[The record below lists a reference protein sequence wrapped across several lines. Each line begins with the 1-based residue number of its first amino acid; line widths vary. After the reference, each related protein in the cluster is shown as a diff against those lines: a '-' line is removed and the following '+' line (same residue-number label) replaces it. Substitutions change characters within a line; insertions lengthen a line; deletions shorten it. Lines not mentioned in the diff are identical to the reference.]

1 MEEDM
6 KVKKLLAVLCTSLAF
21 ALCFAFAACNKEPEP
36 ALKTEYTVT
45 FDANGG
51 TLTGNATVKVK
62 EGEKI
67 TNAPTAAKEE
77 HDFSGWYTLATD
89 GDKIEIATYTVSK
102 DVTLYAHYTEKQVT
116 PPEPSEKIEVTF
128 DANGG
133 EIEGANKIEV
143 DEDGFIF
150 DAPVPTRTGYR
161 FDAWYSAAE
170 GGETVDPMFDAITES
185 TTLYAHW
192 IKTYTVTFNAGEG
205 TLAGAATLTV
215 DENAKIVGAPEASK
229 AGDEFH
235 GWYTAAEGG
244 DKLNLDEYVVT
255 GDVTLYAHF
264 GVITMPVKVLKSHEG
279 AAVGYRIEAEAAKA
293 EGTQNS
299 DNQAHPGTF
308 LEDTANA
315 SGGQSLGYLG
325 TVGNKVT
332 FTFNSATAGKAKLS
346 LVASS
351 ANIQMDFSS
360 GFVMWGADQPLTGRE
375 MTMTFNGASVTYE
388 AVLVRGAT
396 KEEAIANGGFAFNF
410 RWTSVPVCEVDVIA
424 GVNTFVVT
432 VADANVINMDCL
444 DIETKLN
451 ITSANGDAASGEATL
466 PAPPAPDVVYEKNVT
481 IKFIVGGYAGGP
493 AIEKAIIG
501 FKDDIPATSVSDENN
516 PIAISLGG
524 KLGQGYN
531 YGYGDKVYL
540 SDANGSPVAA
550 GTATSKYVTIQYSVG
565 YSGWS
570 FAGNLSP
577 FVYSQQTSKNSW
589 KDLTT
594 AKLSL
599 SGLKIG
605 DTTYTEFGGTAT
617 VTKEVPCLTDWKLD
631 GTFSETITWGTDNA
645 RQINLTYGA
654 YEPAALKTDN
664 GKNPLIVWLH
674 GGGEGGTD
682 PSIAILGNQVTG
694 LSSETVQKYFKTN
707 LLAGAYVLAPQT
719 PTQWMDIGD
728 GKQASAPENSVYTE
742 SLFKLI
748 KEYAEKTND
757 DVDLNRIYIG
767 GCSNGGWMTLE
778 LLADHGEYFAAAYP
792 VSACYDTKYITDEM
806 INKLKNI
813 PIWFTHSAADGT
825 LPIAE
830 KKQEGWTTVFGD
842 LLEQN
847 TNELYIKLI
856 NAGAKNVYYSLF
868 EKVSIY
874 YNEYYSENYDGHWS
888 WIYTLRDEC
897 KNVQTRTGTGTDGA
911 LTLADLKKTSTETVK
926 LTPDGEAVTMWAWI
940 AAQAKT
946 PAQA

>member
-1 MEEDM
+1 M
-6 KVKKLLAVLCTSLAF
+6 KVKKLLAVLCTVFAM
-21 ALCFAFAACNKEPEP
+21 ALCFAFAACDDTKEPDP
-36 ALKTEYTVT
+36 TTYTVT

-51 TLTGNATVKVK
+51 TLTGNATVKVEDGK
-62 EGEKI
+62 TI
-67 TNAPTAAKEE
+67 TGAPTAAKAD
-77 HDFSGWYTLATD
+77 HDFGGWYTLATD
-89 GDKIEIATYTVSK
+89 GDKIDLATYKVTA
-102 DVTLYAHYTEKQVT
+102 DVTLFAHYTAKQVT
-116 PPEPSEKIEVTF
+116 PPPTTKIEVTF

-133 EIEGANKIEV
+133 TIEGESKLEV
-143 DEDGFIF
+143 DENGNVLELPK
-150 DAPVPTRTGYR
+150 ATRAGYR
-161 FDAWYSAAE
+161 FDAWFTAKE
-170 GGETVDPMFDAITES
+170 GGDEVDPMFDEITQS

-192 IKTYTVTFNAGEG
+192 IKTFVVTFNAGAG
-205 TLAGAATLTV
+205 TLEGSATLTV
-215 DENAKIVGAPEASK
+215 DKDAKIVGAPDAVK
-229 AGDEFH
+229 PGDEFH

-244 DKLNLDEYVVT
+244 DKVDFDTFTVT

-264 GVITMPVKVLKSHEG
+264 GVITMPLKNLKNDG
-279 AAVGYRIEAEAAKA
+279 GTKVGYRIEAEDAKA
-293 EGTQNS
+293 AGTQNS
-299 DNQAHPGTF
+299 DNQAHPGEF
-308 LEDTANA
+308 LEDVSNA
-315 SGGQSLGYLG
+315 SGGHSLGYLG
-325 TVGNKVT
+325 VVGNTVT
-332 FTFNSATAGKAKLS
+332 FTFTSATAGKATLS

-351 ANIQMDFSS
+351 ANVQMDFSS
-360 GFVMWGADQPLTGRE
+360 GFVMWGADQQLTGRE
-375 MTMTFNGASVTYE
+375 MTMSLNGNAVTYE
-388 AVLVRGAT
+388 AVLVKGAT

-410 RWTSVPVCEVDVIA
+410 RWTSIPVGEVDLIA
-424 GVNTFVVT
+424 GLNTFVIT
-432 VADANVINMDCL
+432 VADANVVNMDCL
-444 DIETKLN
+444 DIQTSLTL
-451 ITSANGDAASGEATL
+451 TSANGDAASGDATL
-466 PAPPAPDVVYEKNVT
+466 PAPPAADVVYEKDVT
-481 IKFIVGGYAGGP
+481 IKLIVGGYAGGP

-501 FKDDIPATSVSDENN
+501 FADNISSADISDQNN
-516 PIAISLGG
+516 PIAVSLGG

-531 YGYGDKVYL
+531 YGFGDKVYL
-540 SDANGSPVAA
+540 SDANGVKVAE
-550 GTATSKYVTIQYSVG
+550 GTTTSKFVTVQYSVG

-577 FVYSQQTSKNSW
+577 FVYNQQTAKNTW
-589 KDLTT
+589 KDLTQAT
-594 AKLSL
+594 LSL

-605 DTTYTEFGGTAT
+605 ETTYTAFGGTAT

-694 LSSETVQKYFKTN
+694 LSADTVQKYFKAGS
-707 LLAGAYVLAPQT
+707 LAGAYVLAPQT

-728 GKQASAPENSVYTE
+728 GKQASSPENSVYTE

-748 KEYAEKTND
+748 KKYAEETNTD
-757 DVDLNRIYIG
+757 IDLNRIYIG

-792 VSACYDTKYITDEM
+792 VSACYDTQYITDAM
-806 INKLKNI
+806 IAKLKDI
-813 PIWFTHSAADGT
+813 PIWFTHSKNDGT

-830 KKQEGWTTVFGD
+830 KQGGYPTVFGN

-856 NAGAKNVYYSLF
+856 NAGAQNVYYSLF
-868 EKVSIY
+868 ENVSIY

-888 WIYTLRDEC
+888 WIYTFRDEC

-911 LTLADLKKTSTETVK
+911 LVIGDLNPASTETVK
-926 LTPDGEAVTMWAWI
+926 LTADGEAVTMWAWI

-946 PAQA
+946 PAQS